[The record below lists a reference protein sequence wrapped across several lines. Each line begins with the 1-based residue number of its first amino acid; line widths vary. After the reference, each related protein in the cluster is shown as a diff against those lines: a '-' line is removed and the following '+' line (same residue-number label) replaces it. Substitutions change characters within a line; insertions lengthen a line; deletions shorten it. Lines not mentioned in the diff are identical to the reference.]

1 VGVFT
6 ILLVSA
12 ALCASSLHSVLDS
25 FTARERDL
33 SKAVDLTGLCMGE
46 SSGGD
51 FADLKIESSFEPSV
65 QFPVKP
71 ELFISSFQGA
81 EGITFN
87 GEGWLFIGA
96 NNSIWLAEPDG
107 TVRKIADVH
116 RHLGQAGIGR
126 RDILA
131 ADFGPTNVFQHGPND
146 DGIVWRIT
154 PEGKKTVVATGI
166 ADPNVVLVLPDKTFL
181 VSDDGVDKIYHV
193 KKNKVSIWSTAVA
206 YPNGM
211 ALSLDDSVLYV
222 AQIFSNLK
230 PIVPDDRIWA
240 MRIENGTPVGPPT
253 LAFRTGEGGVDGL
266 VLDEFGR
273 VYVAD
278 NGAGKIRRFDPRTG
292 ETVLVAEGMP
302 GVASLVFGEGKF
314 DRTAIYATSTMRGG
328 GKIWKIPVGARGAKV
343 YR

>member
-1 VGVFT
+1 MNQKTRSQNSLDKFNSDVCRAGAVLAL
-6 ILLVSA
+6 IYLA
-12 ALCASSLHSVLDS
+12 ALGGVAQNQRPNAE
-25 FTARERDL
+25 ARK
-33 SKAVDLTGLCMGE
+33 SKQTPDV
-46 SSGGD
+46 
-51 FADLKIESSFEPSV
+51 V

-71 ELFISSFQGA
+71 EIFISSFKGA

-87 GEGWLFIGA
+87 GEGRLFIGA
-96 NNSIWLAEPDG
+96 NNSIWIAEPDG

-131 ADFGPTNVFQHGPND
+131 ADFGPTNVFQDGPND

-166 ADPNVVLVLPDKTFL
+166 ADPNAVLVLRDRSFL

-193 KKNKVSIWSTAVA
+193 KNGTVAIWTQAVP

-211 ALSLDDSVLYV
+211 ALSLNDSLLYV
-222 AQIFSNLK
+222 AQIFSQLK
-230 PIVPDDRIWA
+230 PIVPDDRIWQLKLS
-240 MRIENGTPVGPPT
+240 RGKPVGPAT

-266 VLDEFGR
+266 VADEFGR
-273 VYVAD
+273 IYVAD
-278 NGAGKIRRFDPRTG
+278 NGAGKIRRYDPRSG
-292 ETVLVAEGMP
+292 EVVLIAEGMP
-302 GVASLVFGEGKF
+302 GVASMVFGEGKF
-314 DRTAIYATSTMRGG
+314 ERNSIYATSTLRGG
-328 GKIWKIPVGARGAKV
+328 GKIWKIPVGVRGARV